1 MQKFPREFSQR
12 AAQAARVFG
21 RAGAAQAARVL
32 GNAGAAQAARLLCGV
47 LAVGAG
53 LAGCAAEPASPLPS
67 LAIDP
72 DRIAVAGLS
81 SGAYMATQVHFAWS
95 DRLRGAALVAGGPYG
110 CAGGSLD
117 TALGPC
123 IEARPFTPDPARLAA
138 KLRERAARGDIA
150 PLSGLAGDRVWLLHG
165 REDRLVAAAVVDSA
179 QALYGQFGAETPGLT
194 VTRDTGDFG
203 HVLPTL
209 AAGADCVA
217 GGSPH
222 LGACGRDAAGEAMR
236 ALFGEPG
243 TDAGEATG
251 ELRRFDQDRYL
262 DAKQDAQLAAHGYL
276 YLPAA
281 CAAGER
287 CGLLVAFHGCEQN
300 ADKVGEAFVRD
311 AGFNRWADVH
321 GVVVLYPQARSS
333 YLPLNPKACWDW
345 WGYTGPDYDT
355 RRGAQLRWLAA
366 AMAAIGAPLQ

>member
-1 MQKFPREFSQR
+1 MQMFPREFSQR

-21 RAGAAQAARVL
+21 AGAALAARVL
-32 GNAGAAQAARLLCGV
+32 AAGVFMSAL
-47 LAVGAG
+47 
-53 LAGCAAEPASPLPS
+53 LAGCAEEAAPPLPE

-95 DRLRGAALVAGGPYG
+95 DRLRGAALIAGGPYG
-110 CAGGSLD
+110 CAGGSLK

-123 IEARPFTPDPARLAA
+123 IAADPAAPDPGRLVA
-138 KLRERAARGDIA
+138 KVRERAGNGDLA

-165 REDRLVAAAVVDSA
+165 ERDGLVSKAVVDA
-179 QALYGQFGAETPGLT
+179 AEAVYRQLGDDAGGL
-194 VTRDTGDFG
+194 VLSRHGGDFG
-203 HVLPTL
+203 HVLPTTD
-209 AAGADCVA
+209 AGADCIE
-217 GGSPH
+217 GGAPY
-222 LGACGRDAAGEAMR
+222 LGRCGRDAAGEAMQ
-236 ALFGEPG
+236 ALYGPPANTAAE
-243 TDAGEATG
+243 AGG
-251 ELRRFDQDRYL
+251 ELRRFDQDAYL
-262 DAKQDAQLAAHGYL
+262 REGGDAQLASEGFL
-276 YLPAA
+276 YVPAA
-281 CAAGER
+281 CAAGQA
-287 CGLLVAFHGCEQN
+287 CGVLVAFHGCEQN

-366 AMAAIGAPLQ
+366 AMAALGAPLQ

>member
-1 MQKFPREFSQR
+1 MARFSGGLL
-12 AAQAARVFG
+12 AIA
-21 RAGAAQAARVL
+21 VL
-32 GNAGAAQAARLLCGV
+32 C
-47 LAVGAG
+47 
-53 LAGCAAEPASPLPS
+53 GCAAEPAPPLPA
-67 LAIDP
+67 LAIDA

-123 IEARPFTPDPARLAA
+123 IEAKPFTPDPERLAK
-138 KLRERAARGDIA
+138 KLRERAVRGDIA

-165 REDRLVAAAVVDSA
+165 REDQVVAAAVVDSA
-179 QALYGQFGAETPGLT
+179 QQLYRQLGADAPGLT
-194 VTRDTGDFG
+194 VTRETGDFG

-209 AAGADCVA
+209 LAGADCVA
-217 GGSPH
+217 GGPPH
-222 LGACGRDAAGEAMR
+222 LGACGRDAAGEAMQ

-243 TDAGEATG
+243 AEAGEASG
-251 ELRRFDQDRYL
+251 ELRRFGQEAYL
-262 DAKQDAQLAAHGYL
+262 EPGQDAQLAVDGYL

-300 ADKVGEAFVRD
+300 ADRVGEAFVRD

-321 GVVVLYPQARSS
+321 RVVVLYPQARSS

-355 RRGAQLRWLAA
+355 RRGAQLRWLAS